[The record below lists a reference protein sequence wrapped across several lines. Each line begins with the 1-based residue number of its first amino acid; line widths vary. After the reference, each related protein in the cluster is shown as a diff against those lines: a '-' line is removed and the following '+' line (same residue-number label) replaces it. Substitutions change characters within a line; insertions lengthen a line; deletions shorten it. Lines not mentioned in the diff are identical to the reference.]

1 MEIRELEKLTWT
13 IRKDIIKM
21 ITEAGSGHPGGS
33 LSSVEIMTTLYFSVM
48 KIDPKNPKWD
58 GRDYFILSKGHVC
71 PALYSALA
79 RRGFFDVAELM
90 TLRKLGSRLQGH
102 PGINKG
108 LPGLEASTGSLGQ
121 GLSIASGIALAM
133 RLDKKPNRVYCL
145 MGDGE
150 LDEGNIWE
158 AAMSSAHY
166 KLSNLCGIVDHNG
179 LQIDGELKK
188 VMNISPLANKW
199 KAFGWN
205 AIEVNGHS
213 IEELLGAFKE
223 AEEHEDAPTVI
234 IANTVKGKGVSF
246 MENVAGWHGVAPKR
260 DEAAKALK
268 ELDEKE
274 KEWEEKWKE

>member
-13 IRKDIIKM
+13 VRKDIIRM

-33 LSSVEIMTTLYFSVM
+33 LSSVEIMTALYFSVM
-48 KIDPKNPKWD
+48 KVDPKNPKWD

-71 PALYSALA
+71 PTLYSVLA
-79 RRGFFDVAELM
+79 RRGFFDPEELM

-102 PGINKG
+102 PGVNKG

-121 GLSIASGIALAM
+121 GLSIASGVALAM
-133 RLDKKPNRVYCL
+133 KLDGKPNRVYCL

-166 KLSNLCGIVDHNG
+166 RLFNLCGIVDHNG
-179 LQIDGELKK
+179 LQIDGELKN
-188 VMNISPLANKW
+188 VLDIAPLLNKW

-205 AIEVNGHS
+205 AIEVDGHS
-213 IEELLGAFKE
+213 IEEVLDAFLQ
-223 AEEHEDAPTVI
+223 AEKYKSGPTVI
-234 IANTVKGKGVSF
+234 IAKTVKGKGVSF
-246 MENVAGWHGVAPKR
+246 MENVAGWHGVAPKK
-260 DEAAKALK
+260 DEAEKALK
-268 ELDEKE
+268 ELEEREKA
-274 KEWEEKWKE
+274 WEEKWKK